1 MKNMK
6 KTIIFISVL
15 VLLAG
20 CYDDYVMD
28 YDNGS
33 GVYTAYQYDLRTFVL
48 GEKESFDFTV
58 ALGGVINNDRDRSVS
73 VRLDNTLLNKDL
85 STLAPDKGYD
95 SFTAIQA
102 FNGGAKFG
110 VVCQPYVTTE
120 VFNSGITGFAEL
132 PEAYYSISGLEGMVI
147 KAGRHSA
154 SATVKASDFIK
165 EDAKVFAP
173 FYALGFQI
181 VSADCDELVPE
192 ISYEIIAVKCENRF
206 FGRWSH
212 GGVTKTLDASGNVIS
227 ESSYEL
233 SNADARV
240 CTLTTRDASSVVCN
254 KIGNMAGN
262 LLITVGDDNS
272 VTLSSADGS
281 LNIEPVPGTPS
292 TFNGE
297 DLIQNRKLNLNY
309 QYTSGGYTYV
319 VNDVLEFRDRT
330 RDGVLEY
337 QDERTELYK

>member
-1 MKNMK
+1 MK
-6 KTIIFISVL
+6 KTIIFISAL
-15 VLLAG
+15 VLLTG
-20 CYDDYVMD
+20 CYDNYVMD

-58 ALGGVINNDRDRSVS
+58 ALGGVINNDKDRKVT
-73 VRLDNTLLNKDL
+73 VKLDNTLLDKDL
-85 STLAPDKGYD
+85 ATIAPDKGYD

-110 VVCQPYVTTE
+110 NVCQPYVTTE
-120 VFNSGITGFAEL
+120 VYNSGIKSFVEL
-132 PEAYYSISGLEGMVI
+132 PEAYYQISGLDGMVI
-147 KAGRHSA
+147 KAGRHTTV
-154 SATVKASDFIK
+154 ATIKASDFIK
-165 EDAKVFAP
+165 EDARAFAP
-173 FYALGFQI
+173 CYALGFQI
-181 VSADCDELVPE
+181 VSADCNEVVPE
-192 ISYEIIAVKCENRF
+192 MSFEIIAVKCENRF

-212 GGVTKTLDASGNVIS
+212 GGATKTLDASGNVLS
-227 ESSYEL
+227 ESTYEL

-240 CTLTTRDASSVVCN
+240 YTLTTRDAQSVVTD
-254 KIGNMAGN
+254 KIGNRSGK

-272 VTLSSADGS
+272 VTVSSADGS
-281 LNIEPVPGTPS
+281 LDIQPIAGTPS

-297 DLIQNRKLNLNY
+297 ALIQNRKFNLNY

-319 VNDVLEFRDRT
+319 VTDVLEFRDRT